1 MSIHTKIFE
10 NLQGKTKKELKLH
23 LSQVQNEVYK
33 NSTKTQIITQI
44 RLNVIVGCEQPY
56 KQGWQHEE
64 KGAGNE

>member
-10 NLQGKTKKELKLH
+10 NLQGKTKKELKLQ

-44 RLNVIVGCEQPY
+44 RLNIIVGSEQI
-56 KQGWQHEE
+56 GR
-64 KGAGNE
+64 GAQNE

>member
-10 NLQGKTKKELKLH
+10 NLQGKTKKELKLQ

-44 RLNVIVGCEQPY
+44 RLNIIVGSEQI
-56 KQGWQHEE
+56 GR
-64 KGAGNE
+64 GAYNENM